1 MEKSVNELEAGMKG
15 KSVPLRDL
23 AHARAGDKGNTLN
36 ISVILYDPE
45 RYDMVARQLTAER
58 VKAEFGFRQPAKVAR
73 YDLPKLGAFNFVME
87 GALQG
92 GVNGSLGLDGHGKCL
107 SFAMLRIPIVFDGN

>member
-1 MEKSVNELEAGMKG
+1 MKG

-73 YDLPKLGAFNFVME
+73 YDLPNLGAFNFVME